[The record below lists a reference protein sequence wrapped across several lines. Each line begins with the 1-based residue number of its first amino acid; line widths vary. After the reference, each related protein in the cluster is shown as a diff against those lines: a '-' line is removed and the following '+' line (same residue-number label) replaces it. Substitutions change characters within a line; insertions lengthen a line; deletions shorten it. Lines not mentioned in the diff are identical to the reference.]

1 MSSTDNLSVIVGAG
15 SRRLSRRRPVA
26 LAAGFALAVFT
37 ARDAAALPARQGPVV
52 AGDTV
57 ATAPRKATSTA
68 TQRRSRS
75 SSRRPAARNRV
86 SRGEV
91 VAARAPVLTWN
102 SPVGTEAL
110 ATELSAAL
118 AQYTRRG
125 TWGVMVVSLSK
136 GDTLF
141 ASNPDGMMQ
150 PASTMKMYTAA
161 VALDKFGPEFQ
172 YQTSVLRDGEVSPD
186 GSLQGSLYLRGD
198 GDPSLSPRLWGDV
211 NPMDSLARQ
220 VAASGI
226 KHVHGDVVADASA
239 FDNRLVPEGWQT
251 RYLGAA
257 YAARVSALSLNENI
271 VWVVVEP
278 NGKQARVSLDPATT
292 TVPVE
297 SAVRVVAGSRGR
309 IVATRR
315 GDGVIQVRGTIG
327 ARSGPLRYSLVVDDP
342 PAFTAGALRAALE
355 KAGVAVDGRVN
366 MGVTPA
372 SASPVASVASPPLGS
387 IIAEMNRES
396 INLYAELLF
405 RSAARAATPGQVG
418 SAETGLST
426 LRTFMADKVGARPAE
441 IEATDGSGL
450 SVLDRVTPR
459 SMVELLSYAHRA
471 PWGATFHASLPVE
484 GESGTLRGRARHT
497 PARGNLHAK
506 TGTTNTVASLG
517 GYVTAKNGE
526 ILAFSFLYNGTD
538 RWNARL
544 AMDRMGATMAEFV
557 RD

>member
-1 MSSTDNLSVIVGAG
+1 MQQGSTSATDTIV
-15 SRRLSRRRPVA
+15 SR
-26 LAAGFALAVFT
+26 
-37 ARDAAALPARQGPVV
+37 
-52 AGDTV
+52 
-57 ATAPRKATSTA
+57 PRKAASPT
-68 TQRRSRS
+68 TQRRSRP
-75 SSRRPAARNRV
+75 SSRRPSSRSSV

-91 VAARAPVLTWN
+91 AAARRPVLTWT
-102 SPVGTEAL
+102 SPVGANAL
-110 ATELSAAL
+110 ASDLNAAL
-118 AQYTRRG
+118 VQYTRRG
-125 TWGVMVVSLSK
+125 TWGVIVLSLTK

-141 ASNPDGMMQ
+141 ASNADAMLQ

-161 VALDKFGPEFQ
+161 VALDRFGPDFQ
-172 YQTSVLRDGEVSPD
+172 YQTAVLRDGEVGAD

-211 NPMDSLARQ
+211 NPMDSLARL

-239 FDNRLVPEGWQT
+239 FDNQLVPDGWQT

-278 NGKQARVSLDPATT
+278 NGKQAQISLDPATT

-297 SAVRVVAGSRGR
+297 SSVRVVAGSRGR
-309 IVATRR
+309 ISAVRR
-315 GDGVIQVRGTIG
+315 KDGVIQVRGTIG
-327 ARSGPLRYSLVVDDP
+327 ARSGPLRYSLVVEDP
-342 PAFTAGALRAALE
+342 PAFTTGALRAALE

-366 MGVTPA
+366 MGVTPGNA
-372 SASPVASVASPPLGS
+372 TQVAAVASPPLAS
-387 IIAEMNRES
+387 IVAEMNRES

-405 RSAARAATPGQVG
+405 RSAARAAAPGQIG
-418 SAETGLST
+418 SAQTALST
-426 LRTFMADKVGARPAE
+426 LRTFLAEKVGARPSE
-441 IEATDGSGL
+441 IEAADGSGL
-450 SVLDRVTPR
+450 SVIDRVTPR

-484 GESGTLRGRARHT
+484 GESGTLRSRARQT

-538 RWNARL
+538 RSKARL

-557 RD
+557 RE